1 MAARSRR
8 AAAAARLS
16 FHASAAVGGAEG
28 CGAAAMLSVVSTACS
43 CSAFGI
49 VPVGRGDAGYNMSGR
64 PHDKGQDGRVHLE
77 RHRRA
82 RCGSLVLV
90 VTYVSLTHKQPEGR
104 VAASIGR
111 ANGT

>member
-1 MAARSRR
+1 
-8 AAAAARLS
+8 
-16 FHASAAVGGAEG
+16 
-28 CGAAAMLSVVSTACS
+28 
-43 CSAFGI
+43 
-49 VPVGRGDAGYNMSGR
+49 MSGR